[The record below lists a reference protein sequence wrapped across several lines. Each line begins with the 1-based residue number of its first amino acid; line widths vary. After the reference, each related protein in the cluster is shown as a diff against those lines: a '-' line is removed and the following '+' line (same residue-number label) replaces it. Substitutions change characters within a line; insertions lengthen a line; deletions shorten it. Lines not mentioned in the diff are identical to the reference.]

1 MQLINALRFFQP
13 SSMAFVGA
21 GGKTTA
27 IFRAASELLTAYC
40 DAERINTVFITT
52 TTHLASCQSGLADHF
67 YIIDSLSDIEKLE
80 NKLPNGVVLLTGKEI
95 NNLLG
100 GLSPRLL
107 EKVRVLAEDHNLSLL
122 IEADGSHTCPLKA
135 PAEHEPAIPDFAQ
148 TIIVVAGLKGLGKP
162 LTKHWVHRP
171 EKFAELSGLQIGEEV
186 TGDKLAK
193 VMLNRDGGLKNIP
206 LNAHRIALLNQADT
220 PELQSQAKMISEKLI
235 PGYHS
240 TIIASLSGDNMEFS
254 SNGNLRQE
262 RERGIHAVVEQI
274 GGIILAAGRSSRFG
288 EPKQLL
294 LWKGEPMIRHV
305 ATIALKAGLSPVVV
319 VVGSLGVEVEAVIN
333 DLPVRIVNNKDW
345 MTGISSSI
353 KVGITALPKE
363 IGGAVFLQVDQP
375 HIPTLLIKSL
385 IEAHQITLNPI
396 IAPQIDGQR
405 GNPVLFDACT
415 FLRLLSLEG
424 DVGGR
429 VLFGQFPVQW
439 LTWHDSNLLM
449 DIDSLE
455 DYQKFLGIY
464 PEGEVNI

>member
-1 MQLINALRFFQP
+1 MQ
-13 SSMAFVGA
+13 
-21 GGKTTA
+21 
-27 IFRAASELLTAYC
+27 
-40 DAERINTVFITT
+40 
-52 TTHLASCQSGLADHF
+52 
-67 YIIDSLSDIEKLE
+67 
-80 NKLPNGVVLLTGKEI
+80 
-95 NNLLG
+95 
-100 GLSPRLL
+100 
-107 EKVRVLAEDHNLSLL
+107 KVRVLAEDHNLSLL

-135 PAEHEPAIPDFAQ
+135 PSEHEPAIPDFAQ

-162 LTKHWVHRP
+162 LTKNWVHRP

-186 TGDKLAK
+186 TGDALVK
-193 VMLNRDGGLKNIP
+193 VMLNKDGGLKKIP
-206 LNAHRIALLNQADT
+206 PNARRIALLNQADT

-274 GGIILAAGRSSRFG
+274 GGIILAAGGSSRFG

-294 LWKGEPMIRHV
+294 LWKGEPLVRHV
-305 ATIALKAGLSPVVV
+305 ATTALKAGLSPVVV
-319 VVGSLGVEVEAVIN
+319 VVGSSGVEVEAVIN

-415 FLRLLSLEG
+415 FLKLLSLEG